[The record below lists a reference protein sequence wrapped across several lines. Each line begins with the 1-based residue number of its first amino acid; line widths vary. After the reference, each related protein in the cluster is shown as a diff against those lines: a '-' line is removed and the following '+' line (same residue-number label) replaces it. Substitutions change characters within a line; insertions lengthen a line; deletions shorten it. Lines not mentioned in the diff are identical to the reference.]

1 MTKKELFEIF
11 NWLDKNVNK
20 PKLLYFKLVDMNQIG
35 AYFKSNNQHFA
46 DFYINTILK
55 SIKGDKDE

>member
-20 PKLLYFKLVDMNQIG
+20 PKLLYFKLVDMNQIS
-35 AYFKSNNQHFA
+35 AYFKKNNQHFA